1 MVSVHSLPQLAAGTV
16 ELGLSLSADQ
26 MALFERYYTVLK
38 AGRRRAALTSVTG
51 REAVQRRHFLESLA
65 LLRALE
71 RAKVLAEGRS
81 ATVLD
86 LGSGAG
92 LPGLPMKIARPYL
105 ELTLLDA
112 TAKKTSFLRELLAEL
127 DLPDVR
133 LLTGRAE
140 DIGRDPE
147 HRATYDTVVARAVA
161 PLAALV
167 ELALPFLRVGGTLA
181 SPKGSAARYE
191 VSEAA
196 RALSELGGAVVSAEP
211 LETPGGAHRQTLI
224 LVEKTRPTPDK
235 YPRRAGV
242 PQKRPL

>member
-1 MVSVHSLPQLAAGTV
+1 MVSAHSLPQLAAGAL

-26 MALFERYYTVLK
+26 MALFERYYAALE
-38 AGRRRAALTSVTG
+38 AGRRRASLTSVTG
-51 REAVQRRHFLESLA
+51 RDAVQRRHFLESLA

-71 RAKVLAEGRS
+71 RATVLAEEQPAR
-81 ATVLD
+81 VLD

-92 LPGLPMKIARPYL
+92 LPGLPMKIARPHL

-112 TAKKTSFLRELLAEL
+112 TAKKTSFLRELLTEL
-127 DLPDVR
+127 ELADVR

-140 DIGRDPE
+140 DLGRDPE
-147 HRATYDTVVARAVA
+147 HRAAYDTVVARAVA

-167 ELALPFLRVGGTLA
+167 ELALPFLRLGGTLA
-181 SPKGSAARYE
+181 SPKGSAAQRE
-191 VSEAA
+191 ASEAA
-196 RALSELGGAVVSAEP
+196 RALNELGGAVVSAEP
-211 LETPGGAHRQTLI
+211 LDTPGGAHRQTLI

-235 YPRRAGV
+235 YPRRTGV